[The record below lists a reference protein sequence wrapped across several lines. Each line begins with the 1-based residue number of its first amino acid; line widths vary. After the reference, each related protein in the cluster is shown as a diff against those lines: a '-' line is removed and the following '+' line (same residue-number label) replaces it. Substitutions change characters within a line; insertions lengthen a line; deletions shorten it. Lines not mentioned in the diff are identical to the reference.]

1 LPAYSIARKIILMYN
16 SGMGEV
22 LLDAL
27 LDSLKIL
34 PFLFLVYVL
43 IEILETKTSAKLKSG
58 RALRGGFAP
67 LLGAGIG
74 LVPQCGFSVMATN
87 LFAKGYLSVGT
98 LLAVYISTSDEAIP
112 ILLANPA
119 GWSKLW
125 PLLLAKF
132 AAAVAV
138 GYGAYLVCGGK
149 KTLEETATIADASL
163 DKKDIDDEQAEK
175 ESDDI
180 GCCHHH
186 IEKRHNFWQN
196 YVFHPMVHSL
206 KIFAFILIVNVLFG
220 LLLFYTGEQWLHNVL
235 AGTGYFQP
243 FIAGLVGLIP
253 NCASSVVLTELYITE
268 GLTFGSAFAGLSVN
282 AGIAL
287 TVLFKQN
294 KNLKQNLL
302 IVVSL
307 YLLSTAL
314 GLVIDLIFPSF
325 L

>member
-1 LPAYSIARKIILMYN
+1 
-16 SGMGEV
+16 MGEV

-112 ILLANPA
+112 ILLAN
-119 GWSKLW
+119 
-125 PLLLAKF
+125 F

-149 KTLEETATIADASL
+149 KTLEETATIADASE

>member
-1 LPAYSIARKIILMYN
+1 M
-16 SGMGEV
+16 
-22 LLDAL
+22 
-27 LDSLKIL
+27 
-34 PFLFLVYVL
+34 
-43 IEILETKTSAKLKSG
+43 
-58 RALRGGFAP
+58 
-67 LLGAGIG
+67 
-74 LVPQCGFSVMATN
+74 
-87 LFAKGYLSVGT
+87 
-98 LLAVYISTSDEAIP
+98 
-112 ILLANPA
+112 
-119 GWSKLW
+119 
-125 PLLLAKF
+125 
-132 AAAVAV
+132 
-138 GYGAYLVCGGK
+138 
-149 KTLEETATIADASL
+149 
-163 DKKDIDDEQAEK
+163 
-175 ESDDI
+175 
-180 GCCHHH
+180 
-186 IEKRHNFWQN
+186 
-196 YVFHPMVHSL
+196 

>member
-1 LPAYSIARKIILMYN
+1 MYN

-149 KTLEETATIADASL
+149 KTLEETAA
-163 DKKDIDDEQAEK
+163 
-175 ESDDI
+175 
-180 GCCHHH
+180 
-186 IEKRHNFWQN
+186 
-196 YVFHPMVHSL
+196 
-206 KIFAFILIVNVLFG
+206 
-220 LLLFYTGEQWLHNVL
+220 
-235 AGTGYFQP
+235 
-243 FIAGLVGLIP
+243 
-253 NCASSVVLTELYITE
+253 
-268 GLTFGSAFAGLSVN
+268 
-282 AGIAL
+282 IAL
-287 TVLFKQN
+287 PYRTEAVRK
-294 KNLKQNLL
+294 
-302 IVVSL
+302 
-307 YLLSTAL
+307 AR
-314 GLVIDLIFPSF
+314 
-325 L
+325 

>member
-1 LPAYSIARKIILMYN
+1 M
-16 SGMGEV
+16 
-22 LLDAL
+22 
-27 LDSLKIL
+27 
-34 PFLFLVYVL
+34 
-43 IEILETKTSAKLKSG
+43 
-58 RALRGGFAP
+58 
-67 LLGAGIG
+67 
-74 LVPQCGFSVMATN
+74 
-87 LFAKGYLSVGT
+87 
-98 LLAVYISTSDEAIP
+98 
-112 ILLANPA
+112 
-119 GWSKLW
+119 
-125 PLLLAKF
+125 
-132 AAAVAV
+132 
-138 GYGAYLVCGGK
+138 
-149 KTLEETATIADASL
+149 
-163 DKKDIDDEQAEK
+163 
-175 ESDDI
+175 
-180 GCCHHH
+180 
-186 IEKRHNFWQN
+186 QN

-253 NCASSVVLTELYITE
+253 NCAS
-268 GLTFGSAFAGLSVN
+268 
-282 AGIAL
+282 IAL

>member
-1 LPAYSIARKIILMYN
+1 MSAPICTICIFIQLQKIFTQSPFDKHAYISTICSRLLPAYSIARKIILMYN

-125 PLLLAKF
+125 PL
-132 AAAVAV
+132 
-138 GYGAYLVCGGK
+138 
-149 KTLEETATIADASL
+149 TIR
-163 DKKDIDDEQAEK
+163 Q
-175 ESDDI
+175 
-180 GCCHHH
+180 C
-186 IEKRHNFWQN
+186 R
-196 YVFHPMVHSL
+196 
-206 KIFAFILIVNVLFG
+206 
-220 LLLFYTGEQWLHNVL
+220 
-235 AGTGYFQP
+235 
-243 FIAGLVGLIP
+243 
-253 NCASSVVLTELYITE
+253 
-268 GLTFGSAFAGLSVN
+268 
-282 AGIAL
+282 
-287 TVLFKQN
+287 
-294 KNLKQNLL
+294 
-302 IVVSL
+302 
-307 YLLSTAL
+307 
-314 GLVIDLIFPSF
+314 
-325 L
+325 